1 MFLHPSHVIRTP
13 PVAEYEAGRCV
24 IAAFVGL
31 YAPEALTPPG
41 SVFSHDFKGFERFTK
56 LVTSSILG

>member
-1 MFLHPSHVIRTP
+1 M
-13 PVAEYEAGRCV
+13 AEYEAGRRV

-41 SVFSHDFKGFERFTK
+41 PVFFHDFKGFEQFTK
-56 LVTSSILG
+56 LATSSILG